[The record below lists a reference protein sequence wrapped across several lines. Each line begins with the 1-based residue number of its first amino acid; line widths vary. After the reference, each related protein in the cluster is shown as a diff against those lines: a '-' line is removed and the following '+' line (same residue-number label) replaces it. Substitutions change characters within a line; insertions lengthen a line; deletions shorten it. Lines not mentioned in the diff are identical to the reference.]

1 MLGTTIENKK
11 QDRIHEPECR
21 NGSYVKTATQLFSAT
36 LRYSSYA
43 TLSDATLLSATL
55 ATLRYCSY
63 STLSYSSYSTLL

>member
-43 TLSDATLLSATL
+43 ALSDATLASPRYSSYSLLLLATLLSATP
-55 ATLRYCSY
+55 
-63 STLSYSSYSTLL
+63 TLL